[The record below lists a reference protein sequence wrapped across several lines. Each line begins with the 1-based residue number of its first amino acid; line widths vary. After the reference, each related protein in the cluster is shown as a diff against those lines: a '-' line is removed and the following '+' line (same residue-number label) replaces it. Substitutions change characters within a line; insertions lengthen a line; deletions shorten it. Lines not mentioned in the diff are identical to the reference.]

1 MGAPFSDPKVL
12 CTGTTVLNDSLEDI
26 LAACPPE
33 TFFSVVGPTAGYFPD
48 PLFSRGVDVVGGRV
62 VTDGPAFL
70 KLLAERKRWGNA
82 TRKVCFQKEA
92 YPGIM
97 N

>member
-1 MGAPFSDPKVL
+1 
-12 CTGTTVLNDSLEDI
+12 VLNDSLEDI
-26 LAACPPE
+26 LAICPPE
-33 TFFSVVGPTAGYFPD
+33 TFVSVIGPTAGYFPD

-62 VTDGPAFL
+62 VTDRAAFL

-82 TRKVCFQKEA
+82 TRKVCFQKET

-97 N
+97 W

>member
-1 MGAPFSDPKVL
+1 
-12 CTGTTVLNDSLEDI
+12 
-26 LAACPPE
+26 
-33 TFFSVVGPTAGYFPD
+33 
-48 PLFSRGVDVVGGRV
+48 VVGGRV

-82 TRKVCFQKEA
+82 TRKICFQKET

-97 N
+97 K